1 MNAISFLVM
10 LAALAIIL
18 IAVYISNNNYSRRQS
33 NSIPPPAPPHQQ
45 PSYFNLLDDNGD
57 HIVTPIMK
65 IVIGD
70 GDSDAPVHELQ
81 YFCIKDKGYHVSV
94 WPKNQGYQGLDYIE
108 FNIAGITYGEHV
120 SEHLGEFIAN
130 LVPEPTNPYDPDAI
144 KIVTDNGHR
153 IGYVPRDITSKI
165 RAFTNLPCTCYC
177 YIDQRDG
184 TYFSDCYI
192 TRKNP

>member
-18 IAVYISNNNYSRRQS
+18 IAVYISNNNYSRRQI
-33 NSIPPPAPPHQQ
+33 NRVPPPAPKHQQ
-45 PSYFNLLDDNGD
+45 PSYFDLLDDNGD
-57 HIVTPIMK
+57 TIGTPIIK
-65 IVIGD
+65 IIIGD
-70 GDSDAPVHELQ
+70 GDSDAPVQELQ

-94 WPKNQGYQGLDYIE
+94 WPKDQYIGDYLE

-153 IGYVPRDITSKI
+153 IGYVPRDTTSVV
-165 RAFTNLPCTCYC
+165 RDYTSLPCTCYC
-177 YIDQRDG
+177 YIGQHDG

-192 TRKNP
+192 SRKNP